1 MFFPEAAWAMGAL
14 GGGQTGQEGNPIAA
28 FVPLALMFVIFY
40 FLLIRPQQK
49 RAKEHKALLDNLQK
63 GQSVVTAGG
72 LIGTIIGIKEDVISV
87 DLGDTTVNVG
97 RQYISGLKNSA
108 PAADKKAK
116 DGKKK

>member
-1 MFFPEAAWAMGAL
+1 MFFPEVAWAMGTA
-14 GGGQTGQEGNPIAA
+14 GGQAGQEGNPIAA

-72 LIGTIIGIKEDVISV
+72 LIGTIVAIKDDIISV
-87 DLGDTTVNVG
+87 DLGDTTVQVG
-97 RQYISGLKNSA
+97 RQYISGLKSS
-108 PAADKKAK
+108 PAAEKKAK
-116 DGKKK
+116 DAKKK

>member
-1 MFFPEAAWAMGAL
+1 MFFPEVAWAMGAA
-14 GGGQTGQEGNPIAA
+14 GGQAGQEGNPIAA

-72 LIGTIIGIKEDVISV
+72 LIGTITAIKDDIISV
-87 DLGDTTVNVG
+87 DLGETTVQVG
-97 RQYISGLKNSA
+97 RQYISGLKPSPSA
-108 PAADKKAK
+108 EKKAK

>member
-1 MFFPEAAWAMGAL
+1 MFFPEVAWAMGTA
-14 GGGQTGQEGNPIAA
+14 GGQAGDGNPIAA

-72 LIGTIIGIKEDVISV
+72 LIGTIVAIKDDIISI
-87 DLGDTTVNVG
+87 DLGDTTVQVG
-97 RQYISGLKNSA
+97 RQYISGLKSS
-108 PAADKKAK
+108 PAAEKTT
-116 DGKKK
+116 KKK

>member
-1 MFFPEAAWAMGAL
+1 MFFPEAAWAMGAF
-14 GGGQTGQEGNPIAA
+14 GEQAGQEGNPIAA

-72 LIGTIIGIKEDVISV
+72 LIGTIVSIKDDVISV

-97 RQYISGLKNSA
+97 RQYISGLKSS